1 MNTQFSSKAAL
12 SVAIIGGWMVLT
24 AQSCGDSTGPTVVIQ
39 ECDVTLDSDFPTD
52 GNFYLNKPAN
62 CPILLAGMTTI
73 PYAATADFPSW
84 AITYGFYEGSVVT
97 WDGYLV
103 TLVANPVWNQGD
115 GKYFVNITGDYQAA
129 TGGFKSDDT
138 GWDEVRNGFRDPSG
152 NWTYANAKLTYAFGF
167 PSNLITAPSL
177 PEAYA
182 TYTASAKT
190 NDWRLTGPLT
200 WKWYVNSNLVKSG
213 SASSV
218 DIQAGGPNSQQDI
231 EVVASDS
238 YGNSVSGS
246 KTVHVASGCPDR
258 EIYC

>member
-1 MNTQFSSKAAL
+1 MPRGHSANRSTSRAATVYLLASSLSPLRETDAMNTQFSSKAAL

-103 TLVANPVWNQGD
+103 TLVANPVWN
-115 GKYFVNITGDYQAA
+115 
-129 TGGFKSDDT
+129 
-138 GWDEVRNGFRDPSG
+138 
-152 NWTYANAKLTYAFGF
+152 
-167 PSNLITAPSL
+167 
-177 PEAYA
+177 
-182 TYTASAKT
+182 
-190 NDWRLTGPLT
+190 
-200 WKWYVNSNLVKSG
+200 
-213 SASSV
+213 
-218 DIQAGGPNSQQDI
+218 
-231 EVVASDS
+231 
-238 YGNSVSGS
+238 
-246 KTVHVASGCPDR
+246 
-258 EIYC
+258 